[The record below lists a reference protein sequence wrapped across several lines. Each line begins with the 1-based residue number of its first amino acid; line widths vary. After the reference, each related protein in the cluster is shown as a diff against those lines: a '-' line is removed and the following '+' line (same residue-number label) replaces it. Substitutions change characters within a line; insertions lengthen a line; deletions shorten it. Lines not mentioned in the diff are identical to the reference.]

1 LQGLIFRKKYGG
13 KFAKKIK
20 DRIMFA
26 PNAIIENLLQQKK
39 AQAAMV
45 LDALFS
51 TDAITLKSI
60 EISSIL
66 HYFKLCEIPMGESVL
81 RKGLFDL
88 ARLGLFETFKVLS
101 RSKGR
106 PLWNYAPKTIEKMA
120 RILGVKIHRD
130 ENCDSIP
137 KKAYKSVKAFRA
149 GKHYSLIARLGIS
162 RLSRRKLGARL
173 GVGGRSTFNY
183 EIETNIE
190 VTQRIETTK
199 MSFADIAAA
208 PEKRLN
214 QNVYLVVEIERD
226 MTEDELRI
234 VYKDFDESYLLVG
247 NRKTKDR
254 KKLPYTQFFLRREL
268 EAGHE
273 VYRAKQITNEYRIN
287 AA

>member
-1 LQGLIFRKKYGG
+1 
-13 KFAKKIK
+13 
-20 DRIMFA
+20 MFA

-51 TDAITLKSI
+51 TDAITLHSI

-66 HYFKLCEIPMGESVL
+66 HYFKLCEIPMGESIL

-88 ARLGLFETFKVLS
+88 ARLGLFSTYKVMT
-101 RSKGR
+101 RGKGR
-106 PLWNYAPKTIEKMA
+106 PFWNYAPKTTEIMA

-130 ENCDSIP
+130 ENRDSIP
-137 KKAYKSVKAFRA
+137 KSAYKSVRAFRG
-149 GKHYSLIARLGIS
+149 GKHYSMLARLGTS
-162 RLSRRKLGARL
+162 YLSRKKLGARL

-183 EIETNIE
+183 EEKMRLT
-190 VTQRIETTK
+190 VLPRFDRVK
-199 MSFADIAAA
+199 MSLSDVAFA

-214 QNVYLVVEIERD
+214 ANVFLEVEYERD
-226 MTEDELRI
+226 MTEDELRK

-247 NRKTKDR
+247 NRKTKDT
-254 KKLPYTQFFLRREL
+254 KKLPYTQYFLRREL
-268 EAGHE
+268 EAGNTVH
-273 VYRAKQITNEYRIN
+273 RLKQITNEYIV